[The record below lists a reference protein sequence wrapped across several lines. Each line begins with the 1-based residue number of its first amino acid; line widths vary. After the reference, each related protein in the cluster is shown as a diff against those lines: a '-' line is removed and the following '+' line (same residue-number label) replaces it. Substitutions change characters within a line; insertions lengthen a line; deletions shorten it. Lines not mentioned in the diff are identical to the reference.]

1 MAQLVQIAA
10 SLLIL
15 AAFAAAQ
22 RGALAQ
28 TSRAYLFL
36 NLAGSS
42 VLAVQAA
49 QSGQLGFLL
58 LEATWAL
65 VSALGLMEH
74 WRSRWRSDCRHA
86 RSLGSGGH
94 SERRGR

>member
-1 MAQLVQIAA
+1 MAQLVQVAA

-22 RGALAQ
+22 RGTLTPAS
-28 TSRAYLFL
+28 TVYLSL
-36 NLAGSS
+36 NLAGSA

-49 QSGQLGFLL
+49 QQHQLGFLL

-65 VSALGLMEH
+65 VSAYGLA
-74 WRSRWRSDCRHA
+74 A
-86 RSLGSGGH
+86 RLRTAGGP
-94 SERRGR
+94 SKP